1 MKKKEHFDKKKIILT
16 IITLILFLIVIF
28 LGYLVLNKYVLKN
41 NFENSIL
48 PFANKNENTI
58 FTIDKIVLF
67 SGADSKTKNIASS
80 NYTIE
85 NLYQYTDI
93 ALFVS
98 SNTTEKNLENTF
110 KRVWIDNIKFN
121 TTPSLGDAKLY
132 F

>member
-93 ALFVS
+93 A
-98 SNTTEKNLENTF
+98 
-110 KRVWIDNIKFN
+110 
-121 TTPSLGDAKLY
+121 
-132 F
+132 